1 MNIDLKNYKGFAIT
15 ETQSV
20 ESLAL
25 IQYCILKDIKYI
37 IVNKKEK
44 CPQDYVPSGS
54 VEWCLKALGKEV
66 KPDYFPYWTHDY
78 LRRNIWYTDKWP
90 LGKKVF
96 IKPSDRYKRFT
107 GFITTG
113 TYSKKK
119 KPPFVCSDIVKFKNE
134 WRYYVSNGKILC
146 GEWYWGDNINTPEAP
161 KLFGIAKMPH
171 DFCGT
176 LDFGITTDS
185 KFLLIE
191 THHPFAC
198 GWYGKNHEIYLQWLI
213 DGWKYMQD
221 L

>member
-54 VEWCLKALGKEV
+54 VEWCLYSLDKEI
-66 KPDYFPYWTHDY
+66 KPNYYPVWLKNY
-78 LRRNIWYTDKWP
+78 LCRKIWYTDKWP
-90 LGKKVF
+90 LGQKVF

-107 GFITTG
+107 GFITFG
-113 TYSKKK
+113 NYSKKK
-119 KPPFVCSDIVKFKNE
+119 KPPFVCSEVISFKNE
-134 WRYYVSNGKILC
+134 WRYYITQGEVIAK
-146 GEWYWGDNINTPEAP
+146 EWYFGDDINMPKAPELNINIP
-161 KLFGIAKMPH
+161 I
-171 DFCGT
+171 DFYGT
-176 LDFGITTDS
+176 IDFGITD
-185 KFLLIE
+185 KNQFVLVE
-191 THHPFAC
+191 AHHPFAC
-198 GWYGKNHEIYLQWLI
+198 GWYGKQHELYFQWLI